1 MPLNM
6 IVCAKQVPDPE
17 APPSSFRID
26 EAAKKVVP
34 APGVSAVISQFD
46 ELAIEA
52 ALRIKDAQG
61 EGKITMIT
69 MGPASAREV
78 LKHGLAMGAD
88 EGVLLS
94 DDAFENSDSYTTAVV
109 LAAAIKKLGEFD
121 LILCGR
127 QAADW
132 DMGATGS
139 AIAEMLDI
147 PSVSIAKA
155 VEHKDGKVVV
165 ERVLTDGFET
175 VEASLPCI
183 VSISNEIGEP
193 RYPKLQQI
201 MMAARKQVTT
211 WSAADLGLDAS
222 QLGAQGARLNLE
234 RLFTPVSDIQCEIME
249 GETPEETAQ
258 KLAQRLREA
267 KVI

>member
-6 IVCAKQVPDPE
+6 IVCAKQIADPE
-17 APPSSFRID
+17 APASSFKID

-46 ELAIEA
+46 ELAVEA

-61 EGKITMIT
+61 EGKITIIT

-94 DDAFENSDSYTTAVV
+94 DDAFENSDSYATAVA

-121 LILCGR
+121 LVLCGR

-139 AIAEMLDI
+139 ALAEMLDI
-147 PSVSIAKA
+147 PSVTIAKG
-155 VEHKDGKVVV
+155 VEVTDGKVVV
-165 ERVLTDGFET
+165 ERVLSDGFET
-175 VEASLPCI
+175 VEASPPCL
-183 VSISNEIGEP
+183 VTISNEIGEP

-222 QLGAQGARLNLE
+222 QLGAQGARLSLE
-234 RLFTPVSDIQCEIME
+234 RLFAPVSEIECEVVE
-249 GETPEETAQ
+249 GETPEEAAD

>member
-17 APPSSFRID
+17 APASSFKID
-26 EAAKKVVP
+26 EAAKKMVP

-46 ELAIEA
+46 ELALEA
-52 ALRIKDAQG
+52 ALRIKDAHG
-61 EGKITMIT
+61 EGKITILT

-94 DDAFENSDSYTTAVV
+94 DDAFGDSDSYSTAVA
-109 LAAAIKKLGEFD
+109 LSAAIKKIGEFD
-121 LILCGR
+121 LVLCGR

-139 AIAEMLDI
+139 AIAETLDM

-155 VEHKDGKVVV
+155 VEVKDGKVVV
-165 ERVLTDGFET
+165 ERVLSDGYET
-175 VEASLPCI
+175 VEASLPCM

-201 MMAARKQVTT
+201 MLAARKEVTT

-234 RLFTPVSDIQCEIME
+234 RLFAPVSDIQCEIME

-258 KLAQRLREA
+258 KLAERLREA

>member
-1 MPLNM
+1 MALNM
-6 IVCAKQVPDPE
+6 IVCAKQIPDPE
-17 APPSSFRID
+17 APASSLKID

-46 ELAIEA
+46 ELAVEA

-61 EGKITMIT
+61 EGKITIIT
-69 MGPASAREV
+69 MGPANAREV

-94 DDAFENSDSYTTAVV
+94 DDAFETSDSYTAAVA
-109 LAAAIKKLGEFD
+109 LTAAIKKLGEFD
-121 LILCGR
+121 LVLCGR

-132 DMGATGS
+132 DLGTTGS

-147 PSVSIAKA
+147 PSVTIAKG
-155 VEHKDGKVVV
+155 VTHQDGKVLV
-165 ERVLTDGFET
+165 ERVLSDGYET
-175 VEASLPCI
+175 VEASLPCL
-183 VSISNEIGEP
+183 VTISNEIGEP

-222 QLGAQGARLNLE
+222 QLGSQGARLNLE
-234 RLFTPVSDIQCEIME
+234 RLFAPVSDIECEVVE
-249 GETPEETAQ
+249 ADTPEEAAQ
-258 KLAQRLREA
+258 KLAQRLRET

>member
-6 IVCAKQVPDPE
+6 IVCAKQIPDPE
-17 APPSSFRID
+17 APASSFKID
-26 EAAKKVVP
+26 EAAKKMVP
-34 APGVSAVISQFD
+34 AAGVSSVISQFD

-61 EGKITMIT
+61 EGKITIIT
-69 MGPASAREV
+69 MGPASARDV

-88 EGVLLS
+88 EGVLLA
-94 DDAFENSDSYTTAVV
+94 DDAFADSDSYSTAVA
-109 LAAAIKKLGEFD
+109 LSAAIKKIGEFD
-121 LILCGR
+121 LVLCGR

-139 AIAEMLDI
+139 ALAETLDI
-147 PSVSIAKA
+147 PCVSIAKA
-155 VEHKDGKVVV
+155 VDVKDGKAVV
-165 ERVLTDGFET
+165 ERVLSDGYET

-201 MMAARKQVTT
+201 MMAARKEVTT
-211 WSAADLGLDAS
+211 WSAADLGLDGS

-234 RLFTPVSDIQCEIME
+234 RLYAPVSDIECEIME
-249 GETPEETAQ
+249 AETPEEAAQ
-258 KLAQRLREA
+258 KLADRLREA